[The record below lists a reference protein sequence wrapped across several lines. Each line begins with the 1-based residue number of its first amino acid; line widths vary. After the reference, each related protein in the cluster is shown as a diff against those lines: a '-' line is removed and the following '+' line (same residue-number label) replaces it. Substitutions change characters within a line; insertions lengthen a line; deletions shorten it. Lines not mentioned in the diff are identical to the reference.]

1 METVINRKK
10 FTFDIRWVGLGFCLF
25 VVMHLFPAYCIYYL
39 RIVSSAAVLV
49 YAIWL
54 FAGIGFVAFY
64 IGYKSRGV
72 TIVEAGIAG
81 ALYSFVLLAAVHS
94 SWEAPIEMANALWF
108 YSILVISTLGA
119 YVGELV
125 QSLGK
130 KAKRGAGR

>member
-1 METVINRKK
+1 MENVTDRNK

-25 VVMHLFPAYCIYYL
+25 VVMHLLPAYFIYYL
-39 RIVSSAAVLV
+39 RIASSAAVIV
-49 YAIWL
+49 YTVWL
-54 FAGIGFVAFY
+54 FAGIAFVAFY

-119 YVGELV
+119 YVGEVV

-130 KAKRGAGR
+130 KAKRGAG

>member
-1 METVINRKK
+1 MENVIDRKK

-25 VVMHLFPAYCIYYL
+25 VVMHLLPAYFIYYL
-39 RIVSSAAVLV
+39 RIASSAAVIV
-49 YAIWL
+49 YTVWL
-54 FAGIGFVAFY
+54 FAGIAFVAFY